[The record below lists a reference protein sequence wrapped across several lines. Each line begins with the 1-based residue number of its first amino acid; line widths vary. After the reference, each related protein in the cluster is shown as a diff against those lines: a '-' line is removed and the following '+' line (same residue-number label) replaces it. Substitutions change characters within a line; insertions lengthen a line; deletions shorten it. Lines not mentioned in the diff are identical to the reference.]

1 MQVDPVFYD
10 EELEGFFEEK
20 SKNFM
25 VAFLNRYKES
35 CKLTGKKRT
44 SCLLL
49 TLQYFEIR
57 LY

>member
-1 MQVDPVFYD
+1 MQADPVFYD
-10 EELEGFFEEK
+10 KELEGFFEEK

-25 VAFLNRYKES
+25 VAFLNRNKES

-44 SCLLL
+44 SCLSL
-49 TLQYFEIR
+49 TLQCFKIR